1 MAERQENAPDVMG
14 IPASLQRKT
23 KEPTKMIQLRI
34 PLSWAEELTALAREY
49 DQDVSTFL
57 REATEDWLRR
67 ASKVRQRE
75 APEGDAQTGRL

>member
-1 MAERQENAPDVMG
+1 MSQSQDNTPDVTG
-14 IPASLQRKT
+14 VPVSLQRKI
-23 KEPTKMIQLRI
+23 KEPTKMIQFRI

-67 ASKVRQRE
+67 ASKIRPRE
-75 APEGDAQTGRL
+75 ASEGDAKTGSL